1 MNWTVIPR
9 DDSLPSMTITVRI
22 IVLVLAIPTTF
33 VCGLRLYL
41 RKFVLNSWGL
51 DDWMVMIAL
60 VMVNGFSTLAFTI
73 TYYGL
78 GKKTKDVPDADLL
91 VWWKIYY
98 AALCSYLLV
107 AASVKT
113 SLTVFIMRLFPTH
126 SISIAGKSI
135 LGFLAVFTLAG
146 TLALAFQCRPVRAGF
161 DKTIPDAK
169 CYSVNTSFAILMA
182 QGVIMFVMDLAIL
195 ALPLRRV
202 WQLQMPRGRRVLVLG
217 LFCLGF
223 TACIAALFDEDI
235 QLAYRYSPIK
245 DTAATSLIWMEL
257 EFNLGLISGSL
268 SSLRKLFQI
277 RSPFKSRRTSS
288 FTGSRSTNVELGSY
302 KGWGG
307 GISKQT
313 EINRAFEILDSS
325 QEHIA
330 PIYGQGELCT
340 TTNAFSNGKL
350 SR

>member
-1 MNWTVIPR
+1 
-9 DDSLPSMTITVRI
+9 MTITVRI
-22 IVLVLAIPTTF
+22 IVLVLAIPTTL

-51 DDWMVMIAL
+51 DDWMAMIAL

-113 SLTVFIMRLFPTH
+113 SLTVFIMRLFPTR

-135 LGFLAVFTLAG
+135 LGFIAVFTLAG

-223 TACIAALFDEDI
+223 TACIAALVRFST
-235 QLAYRYSPIK
+235 LAYARDETDYTCEYIAFSSS
-245 DTAATSLIWMEL
+245 TR
-257 EFNLGLISGSL
+257 IS
-268 SSLRKLFQI
+268 SSLTDIHQ
-277 RSPFKSRRTSS
+277 
-288 FTGSRSTNVELGSY
+288 
-302 KGWGG
+302 
-307 GISKQT
+307 
-313 EINRAFEILDSS
+313 
-325 QEHIA
+325 
-330 PIYGQGELCT
+330 
-340 TTNAFSNGKL
+340 
-350 SR
+350 

>member
-60 VMVNGFSTLAFTI
+60 VSLPKCSSSGRRITEPQQVMVNGFSTLAFTI

-202 WQLQMPRGRRVLVLG
+202 WQLQMPRGRR
-217 LFCLGF
+217 
-223 TACIAALFDEDI
+223 FDEDI

>member
-1 MNWTVIPR
+1 
-9 DDSLPSMTITVRI
+9 
-22 IVLVLAIPTTF
+22 
-33 VCGLRLYL
+33 
-41 RKFVLNSWGL
+41 
-51 DDWMVMIAL
+51 
-60 VMVNGFSTLAFTI
+60 
-73 TYYGL
+73 
-78 GKKTKDVPDADLL
+78 
-91 VWWKIYY
+91 
-98 AALCSYLLV
+98 
-107 AASVKT
+107 
-113 SLTVFIMRLFPTH
+113 MRLFPTH